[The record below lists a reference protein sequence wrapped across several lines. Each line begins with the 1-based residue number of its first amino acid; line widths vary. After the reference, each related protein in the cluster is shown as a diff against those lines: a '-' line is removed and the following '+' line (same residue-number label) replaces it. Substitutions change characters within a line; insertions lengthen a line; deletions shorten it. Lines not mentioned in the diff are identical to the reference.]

1 MDAEL
6 MELAG
11 TAGSTIVTLLATDAW
26 EKTKTA
32 VGGLWKRVHPDRA
45 GAVEADLAEARTEVL
60 AARDAGD
67 TQTERDLTI
76 EWQGRLRRLLTADPG
91 VAAELRQV
99 LVSLDPPGAQA
110 GKYVVDLREAK
121 GVQVGDHNTQTNHF

>member
-1 MDAEL
+1 

-32 VGGLWKRVHPDRA
+32 VGGLWKRVHPGRA
-45 GAVEADLAEARTEVL
+45 GAVEADLVEARTEVL
-60 AARDAGD
+60 AARAAGD
-67 TQTERDLTI
+67 AQTERDLTA
-76 EWQGRLRRLLTADPG
+76 EWQGRIRRLLAADSG

-99 LVSLDPPGAQA
+99 LVSLDPVGAQA
-110 GKYVVDLREAK
+110 GKYAVDLREAK